1 MPQLTPEGQR
11 IVEDLARRYG
21 FGSDAVTVMLQ
32 AVAAGGGAMA
42 QFDHPEFGG
51 MGQWSR
57 GGMTMIGDMFNNAL
71 KARVEGLCSE
81 LASVVGQ
88 YSSPQRF
95 TSSQSQSQ
103 GGAPMAM
110 MGDVSL
116 FVPMAGR
123 ASATWWPAELG
134 QPSSVGQQNDIRY
147 AVFPAT
153 RRLALLVNGVLSVY
167 DTLDHQIGGVSQQ
180 QSGDA
185 SLSFTSQYGLVRLSA
200 LPAVS
205 GDEPRQ
211 PAPAD
216 AAAPAASQPASAV
229 PPADAPAPAPAASAA
244 PAGWVPAASVALE
257 PAALPPLSQQRG
269 APTPAPEAPARPPA
283 AGSSDDIFA
292 KLERLAELRD
302 KGILSE
308 DEFAAKKAELLS
320 RL

>member
-21 FGSDAVTVMLQ
+21 FGTDAVTVMLQ
-32 AVAAGGGAMA
+32 AVAVGGGTMA

-71 KARVEGLCSE
+71 KARVDGLCAE
-81 LASVVGQ
+81 LAGVVSQ
-88 YSSPQRF
+88 HSNPRRF
-95 TSSQSQSQ
+95 TASQSQSQSQ

-185 SLSFTSQYGLVRLSA
+185 SLSFTSLGA
-200 LPAVS
+200 T
-205 GDEPRQ
+205 
-211 PAPAD
+211 
-216 AAAPAASQPASAV
+216 AAAPC
-229 PPADAPAPAPAASAA
+229 
-244 PAGWVPAASVALE
+244 SV
-257 PAALPPLSQQRG
+257 R
-269 APTPAPEAPARPPA
+269 
-283 AGSSDDIFA
+283 
-292 KLERLAELRD
+292 
-302 KGILSE
+302 
-308 DEFAAKKAELLS
+308 
-320 RL
+320 

>member
-1 MPQLTPEGQR
+1 MPELTPEGQR
-11 IVEDLARRYG
+11 IVGDLAQRYG
-21 FGSDAVTVMLQ
+21 FGTDAVTVMLQ

-42 QFDHPEFGG
+42 QFNHPEFGG

-71 KARVEGLCSE
+71 KVRVDGLCSE
-81 LASVVGQ
+81 LAGVVGQ
-88 YSSPQRF
+88 YTKPGAFAPTQQ
-95 TSSQSQSQ
+95 QSQSQ
-103 GGAPMAM
+103 GGGAPAAM

-116 FVPMAGR
+116 FVPQAGLTSR
-123 ASATWWPAELG
+123 TWWPAELG

-153 RRLALLVNGVLSVY
+153 RRLALVVNGVLSVY

-185 SLSFTSQYGLVRLSA
+185 SLSFTSQRGLVRLSE
-200 LPAVS
+200 LPVVA
-205 GDEPRQ
+205 DANAAKT
-211 PAPAD
+211 PAAPPASANYPSTPAAP
-216 AAAPAASQPASAV
+216 AAAPAADDQPGTPAAMAAPPPMAHQPAAPV
-229 PPADAPAPAPAASAA
+229 PPSEEARVPPQPA
-244 PAGWVPAASVALE
+244 
-257 PAALPPLSQQRG
+257 
-269 APTPAPEAPARPPA
+269 TPSETP

-292 KLERLAELRD
+292 KLERLAGLRD

-308 DEFAAKKAELLS
+308 QEFAAKKGELLA

>member
-11 IVEDLARRYG
+11 IVEGLARRYG
-21 FGSDAVTVMLQ
+21 FSNDAVTVMLQ
-32 AVAAGGGAMA
+32 AVAAGGGTMA

-71 KARVEGLCSE
+71 KARVDGLCAE
-81 LASVVGQ
+81 LAGVVGQ
-88 YSSPQRF
+88 HSNPQRPAA
-95 TSSQSQSQ
+95 SQRQSQSQ

-123 ASATWWPAELG
+123 ASATWWPADLG

-153 RRLALLVNGVLSVY
+153 RRLALLINGVLSVY
-167 DTLDHQIGGVSQQ
+167 DTLDHHIGGVSQQ

-185 SLSFTSQYGLVRLSA
+185 SLSFTSQHGLVRLSE

-205 GDEPRQ
+205 GDEPRKA
-211 PAPAD
+211 APV
-216 AAAPAASQPASAV
+216 AAAPAEAPAAAAPV
-229 PPADAPAPAPAASAA
+229 TPADPAPAA
-244 PAGWVPAASVALE
+244 PATQATTPE
-257 PAALPPLSQQRG
+257 PAAPPPFSQQRG
-269 APTPAPEAPARPPA
+269 APAPAPEAPARPSR
-283 AGSSDDIFA
+283 AGADDDVFA
-292 KLERLAELRD
+292 KLERLAGLRD

-308 DEFAAKKAELLS
+308 DEFAAKKAELLA